1 MQMLSCAIAV
11 GGDDH
16 SIVRRE
22 YDTAVTFPELL
33 ILKALHGSESV
44 RDIADAGDVSRDPA
58 DERERLRSLYG
69 NAIVMQVFPGEHTAL
84 PEFDQRMRRKQQAE
98 AKAAEEP
105 AEAPAE
111 EPPEELREGPAHPR
125 GKRNG

>member
-33 ILKALHGSESV
+33 ILKALHGPENV
-44 RDIADAGDVSRDPA
+44 RDIADAGDVARDPD

-84 PEFDQRMRRKQQAE
+84 PEHDQRMRRKQQAE
-98 AKAAEEP
+98 AKAEEP
-105 AEAPAE
+105 VE